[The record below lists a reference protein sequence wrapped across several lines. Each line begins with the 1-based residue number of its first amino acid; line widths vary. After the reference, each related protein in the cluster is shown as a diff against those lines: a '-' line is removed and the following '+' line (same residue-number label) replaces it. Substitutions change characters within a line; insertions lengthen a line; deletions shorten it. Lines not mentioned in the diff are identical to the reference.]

1 MISCCTPKSL
11 KFFKAA
17 SDKHRQR
24 ILALLKVRKSLNAS
38 EIRAHIKL
46 SQPTVSHHLALLTE
60 AELLHA
66 TKKGKETYYELN
78 NKSITACCLGFMNAL
93 IG

>member
-1 MISCCTPKSL
+1 MISCCSPQSL

-24 ILALLKVRKSLNAS
+24 ILALLRVRKSLNAS

-46 SQPTVSHHLALLTE
+46 SQPTISHHLTLLTD
-60 AELLHA
+60 ATIITA
-66 TKKGKETYYELN
+66 TKKGKETYYSLN
-78 NKSITACCLGFMNAL
+78 TKSISACCLGFMQAL

>member
-17 SDKHRQR
+17 SDLHRQR
-24 ILALLKVRKSLNAS
+24 ILSLLKKHKSLNAS
-38 EIRAHIKL
+38 EVRTHIKL
-46 SQPTVSHHLALLTE
+46 SQPTISHHLTLLTE
-60 AELLHA
+60 AELICA

-78 NKSITACCLGFMNAL
+78 NKSITSCCLGFMNAL

>member
-1 MISCCTPKSL
+1 MISCCSPQSL

-17 SDKHRQR
+17 SDKHRQK
-24 ILALLKVRKSLNAS
+24 ILAILKIRKILNAS

-60 AELLHA
+60 ANIIHA
-66 TKKGKETYYELN
+66 TKKGKETYYSLN
-78 NKSITACCLGFMNAL
+78 TKSISSCCLGFMQTL